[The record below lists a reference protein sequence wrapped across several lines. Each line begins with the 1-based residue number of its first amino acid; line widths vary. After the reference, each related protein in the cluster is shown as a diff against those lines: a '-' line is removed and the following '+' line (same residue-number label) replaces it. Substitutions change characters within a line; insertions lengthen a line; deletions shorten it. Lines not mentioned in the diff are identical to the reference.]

1 VSRNPSSSSLPSSFS
16 IQLAGER
23 GSLLVSRPGPAVVC
37 VRVAGHG
44 VEDLTEALD
53 QELEADM
60 VIQGQLT
67 LFIDTRTSGA
77 EILGSPRWAL
87 WFRQHRDRLAR
98 VIVLVAP
105 GFAKST
111 GDLARGFAGLDR
123 KLEVLLELAAF
134 ERARS
139 DALRSPLISGT
150 WDRPDD
156 GAPPSPEG

>member
-1 VSRNPSSSSLPSSFS
+1 MSRNPSSSSLPSTFS

-123 KLEVLLELAAF
+123 KLEVVLELAAF

-139 DALRSPLISGT
+139 EALRSPLISGT
-150 WDRPDD
+150 WDRPDE

>member
-1 VSRNPSSSSLPSSFS
+1 MSRNSTSTLPSTFS

-37 VRVAGHG
+37 LRVAGHG
-44 VEDLTEALD
+44 VEDLTDALSH
-53 QELEADM
+53 ELEADM

-67 LFIDTRTSGA
+67 LFVDSRASGA

-87 WFRQHRDRLAR
+87 WFRHHREQLAR
-98 VIVLVAP
+98 VVVLVAP

-123 KLEVLLELAAF
+123 KLEVILDAGAY
-134 ERARS
+134 ERIRG
-139 DALRSPLISGT
+139 DALRSPVVSGT
-150 WDRPDD
+150 WDVTDVAA
-156 GAPPSPEG
+156 APPEG